1 MTITKNHIKLYELF
15 KNNINIIETSI
26 YNIYD
31 FLILLYLNDK

>member
-1 MTITKNHIKLYELF
+1 MTITKNHIMLYELF

>member
-1 MTITKNHIKLYELF
+1 MTITKNYIKLYELF